1 MTWRGTRLIKPEKIM
16 ATKQPTTAQPDALM
30 GLPRRNLTIAGVVL
44 ALFWVL
50 AIYKVS
56 WPLIILLAI
65 ITLAAA
71 GVLFWAYR
79 LSRKQKGLMSMLEGA
94 VTSPQ
99 ARKDAINKL
108 TNDKDAN
115 DPINIFARAQL
126 EAADDPAQG
135 LKTIE
140 SLDLKS
146 FPAQIQDD
154 VCLLRAQLHMSFGRY
169 KEALPSAD
177 RVFIENP
184 QRKEMRGTMAA
195 IVGEVW
201 SRTGKAAEAVK
212 LLETVDFNKE
222 KEETRI
228 QLLIARISARFAT
241 DQGVRRDLEQLAEI
255 NPNHLGRFIMPRFKV
270 HPDLQRMAREV
281 AEKNPQIR
289 KMAKS
294 QQRTNRSGSARGR

>member
-1 MTWRGTRLIKPEKIM
+1 MLI
-16 ATKQPTTAQPDALM
+16 
-30 GLPRRNLTIAGVVL
+30 
-44 ALFWVL
+44 
-50 AIYKVS
+50 
-56 WPLIILLAI
+56 
-65 ITLAAA
+65 
-71 GVLFWAYR
+71 WAYR
-79 LSRKQKGLMSMLEGA
+79 FSQKQKGLMSMLEGA

-99 ARKDAINKL
+99 ARKDAISKL
-108 TNDKDAN
+108 ASDKDAN
-115 DPINIFARAQL
+115 DPMNIFARAQL

-241 DQGVRRDLEQLAEI
+241 GQGVRRDLELLADI
-255 NPNHLGRFIMPRFKV
+255 NPNHLGRFILPRFKV
-270 HPDLQRMAREV
+270 HPDLQKMAREV

-294 QQRTNRSGSARGR
+294 QQRSTRSGGVRGR